1 MSFPGGTP
9 ALQGPPKLG
18 LGVKGL
24 ATLLL
29 PRYPNPEHFGPIV
42 LDRAGGGEEAAQR
55 GVEVSFVWERE
66 EVELRPGTC
75 LCPSFPDS
83 SP

>member
-18 LGVKGL
+18 LEVKGP
-24 ATLLL
+24 ASL
-29 PRYPNPEHFGPIV
+29 PVARHPNPEHFGPIV

-55 GVEVSFVWERE
+55 GVEFSFVWERE
-66 EVELRPGTC
+66 GVELGPGM
-75 LCPSFPDS
+75 CPCPGFPDS
-83 SP
+83 